1 MYEHHV
7 SKWTLKELE
16 IPLKMLLKINSFVSL
31 VKLQFIVSACFSKEL
46 RVSKTKKSIKD
57 QSNFCSNT
65 FQTFQKRYILSTYE
79 IKSLIMC
86 PKNKFLK
93 QLRCFVLRNWL
104 VSHINNLITVHYTNI
119 KKCLIKRNNKIYIWN
134 ELHSFVVVKYKHST
148 ISGRSPNGGMKKIIL
163 FYS

>member
-65 FQTFQKRYILSTYE
+65 FQTSLKNVTFCQPMKSNLSSCGQKTY
-79 IKSLIMC
+79 
-86 PKNKFLK
+86 FLNNYV
-93 QLRCFVLRNWL
+93 VL
-104 VSHINNLITVHYTNI
+104 
-119 KKCLIKRNNKIYIWN
+119 
-134 ELHSFVVVKYKHST
+134 F
-148 ISGRSPNGGMKKIIL
+148 
-163 FYS
+163 